1 MGYCAELEAALAT
14 GAKVVKIIKPYADTN
29 EILRRLES
37 AEKNGAI
44 AVGMD
49 VEHAMN
55 VRDDRDSVVAGI
67 RMKTPT
73 LEELKNYIGA
83 TSLPFV
89 IKGALSVRDALTCRD
104 LGCAGVILS
113 HHNGLMR
120 WATPPAMLLPDI
132 RRAVGPD
139 FRLIA
144 DGGVQDGFDAF
155 KLLALGADAV
165 SVGRPLM
172 GPLEEGG
179 PAAMAQTLRDM
190 TDELKAMMMR
200 TGSPDLQHI
209 DPAVIHPVNW

>member
-1 MGYCAELEAALAT
+1 M
-14 GAKVVKIIKPYADTN
+14 
-29 EILRRLES
+29 
-37 AEKNGAI
+37 
-44 AVGMD
+44 
-49 VEHAMN
+49 
-55 VRDDRDSVVAGI
+55 
-67 RMKTPT
+67 
-73 LEELKNYIGA
+73 
-83 TSLPFV
+83 
-89 IKGALSVRDALTCRD
+89 RDALTCRD